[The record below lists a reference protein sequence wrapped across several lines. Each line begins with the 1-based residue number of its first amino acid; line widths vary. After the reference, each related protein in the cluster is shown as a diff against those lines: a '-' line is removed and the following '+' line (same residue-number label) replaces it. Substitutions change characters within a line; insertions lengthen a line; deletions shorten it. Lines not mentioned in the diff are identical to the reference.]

1 MLLAAYCLLPSS
13 FCHTMSHVVV
23 LVTGPSAEEAER
35 IGRALV
41 EERLAACANLIPSIS
56 STYWWKGKVEEASE
70 ALLVM
75 KTRQDL
81 LERLTARVRALH
93 SYTVPE
99 VIALP
104 ILGGNPDYLKWI
116 DDSTASSPSTPSSRS
131 PRST

>member
-1 MLLAAYCLLPSS
+1 
-13 FCHTMSHVVV
+13 MSHVVV
-23 LVTGPSAEEAER
+23 LVTGPSADEAER

-56 STYWWKGKVEEASE
+56 SAYWWKGKIEEATE
-70 ALLVM
+70 ALLVL

-81 LERLTARVRALH
+81 VERLVARVRALH

-104 ILGGNPDYLKWI
+104 ILGGNPDYLRWI
-116 DDSTASSPSTPSSRS
+116 DDSVESR
-131 PRST
+131 P

>member
-1 MLLAAYCLLPSS
+1 
-13 FCHTMSHVVV
+13 MSHVVV
-23 LVTGPSAEEAER
+23 LVTGPSVDEAER

-56 STYWWKGKVEEASE
+56 SAYWWKGKIEEATE
-70 ALLVM
+70 ALLIL

-81 LERLTARVRALH
+81 VERLVTRVRALH

-104 ILGGNPDYLKWI
+104 ILGGNPDYLRWI
-116 DDSTASSPSTPSSRS
+116 DDSVESR
-131 PRST
+131 P

>member
-1 MLLAAYCLLPSS
+1 
-13 FCHTMSHVVV
+13 MSHVVV
-23 LVTGPSAEEAER
+23 LVTGPSADEAER

-56 STYWWKGKVEEASE
+56 SAYWWKGKIEEATE
-70 ALLVM
+70 ALLVL

-81 LERLTARVRALH
+81 VERLVTRVRALH

-104 ILGGNPDYLKWI
+104 ILGGNPDYLQWI
-116 DDSTASSPSTPSSRS
+116 DDSVESRS
-131 PRST
+131 

>member
-1 MLLAAYCLLPSS
+1 
-13 FCHTMSHVVV
+13 MSHVVV
-23 LVTGPSAEEAER
+23 LVTGPSADEAER

-56 STYWWKGKVEEASE
+56 SAYWWKGKIEEATE
-70 ALLVM
+70 ALLVL

-81 LERLTARVRALH
+81 VERLVTRVRALH

-104 ILGGNPDYLKWI
+104 ILGGNPDYLRWI
-116 DDSTASSPSTPSSRS
+116 DDSVESR
-131 PRST
+131 P

>member
-1 MLLAAYCLLPSS
+1 
-13 FCHTMSHVVV
+13 MSHVVV
-23 LVTGPSAEEAER
+23 LVTGPSADEAER

-56 STYWWKGKVEEASE
+56 SAYWWKGKIEKASE
-70 ALLVM
+70 ALLIL

-81 LERLTARVRALH
+81 VERLVTRVRALH

-104 ILGGNPDYLKWI
+104 ILGGNPDYLQWI
-116 DDSTASSPSTPSSRS
+116 DDSVESRS
-131 PRST
+131 